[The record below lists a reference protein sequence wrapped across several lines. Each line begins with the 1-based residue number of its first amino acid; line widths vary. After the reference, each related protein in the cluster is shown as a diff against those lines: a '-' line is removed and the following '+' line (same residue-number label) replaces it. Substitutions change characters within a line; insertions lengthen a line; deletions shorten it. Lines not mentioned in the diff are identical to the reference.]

1 MDQLMVDVTD
11 IPEAKVG
18 DEVGLVQ
25 KPINAEYLADIVQTT
40 PHEITTRIM
49 TRVPRKYIGL

>member
-1 MDQLMVDVTD
+1 LTADVTD
-11 IPEAKVG
+11 IPEANVG

-25 KPINAEYLADIVQTT
+25 KPVDAEFLADIVQTT